1 MGKKPEKKKST
12 GFWLDALV
20 NFLIG
25 LLLLLI
31 DKVIGD

>member
-1 MGKKPEKKKST
+1 MRKKNKKKPT
-12 GFWLDALV
+12 NFWLEALV

>member
-1 MGKKPEKKKST
+1 MGKKTEKKKST
-12 GFWLDALV
+12 NFWLEALV